1 MQFHTAAL
9 TAHQITKSYNLSSV
23 LRDVT
28 FSVNPGERVGLIG
41 PNGSGK
47 STLMRI
53 LVGETRPDSGHI
65 AYTPASLRLGYLS
78 QGFEPE
84 PTLQLKQL
92 LHDGESLE
100 NELVALGMALAE
112 DPGREDLQQGYDD
125 VLDKLSRLDPGRVHT
140 IMHGLGLAHLPPTQP
155 IGTLSGGQK
164 TRLALARVLLDDPQL
179 LLLDEPTNHLDIAM
193 IEWLEN
199 WLSRFG
205 GGALI
210 VSHDRTFLD
219 HTTSKI
225 IDLDP
230 HTHTL
235 REYAGN
241 YSNYLEQHAQ
251 EREKQWSAYRDQV
264 YEERRMRQDI
274 ARTMEQANSVERNT
288 TPRQPNIRRYAKKVA
303 KKAKSRERKLKRY
316 LGSDERVEKP
326 NQSWQL
332 KLEFETGHIGRDVL
346 RLEGVT
352 VGYPGRGPLLQNLN
366 LTIQSGQR
374 IALTGANGTG
384 KTTLIKAI
392 AGQMETVSGRVHLG
406 NSVKLGYMS
415 QEQSQLDPHQN
426 ALTIIQ
432 SVAPLNETE
441 ARSFLHYFLFTND
454 DPLRP
459 TAQLSY
465 GERARLA
472 LAKLIAEGC
481 TFLLLDEPINHLDI
495 PSRTRF
501 EQALTQFKGTILA
514 VIHDRYFIERFATE
528 IWHVENK
535 AVQRKI
541 HSA

>member
-9 TAHQITKSYNLSSV
+9 TAHQISKSYNLMPI

-47 STLMRI
+47 TTLMRI
-53 LVGETRPDSGHI
+53 LLGETRPDSGYV
-65 AYTPASLRLGYLS
+65 AYAPAHLRLGYLS
-78 QGFEPE
+78 QGFEPD
-84 PTLQLKQL
+84 PSLLLKQL

-100 NELVALGMALAE
+100 AELVELGMALAE
-112 DPGREDLQQGYDD
+112 EPGREDLQQQYDE
-125 VLDKLSRLDPGRVHT
+125 VLDKLSRLDPGRMYT
-140 IMHGLGLAHLPPTQP
+140 ITHGLGLAHLPPTQP
-155 IGTLSGGQK
+155 VGTLSGGQK
-164 TRLALARVLLDDPQL
+164 TRLALARVLLDNPQL
-179 LLLDEPTNHLDIAM
+179 LLLDEPTNHLDIGM

-199 WLSRFG
+199 WLSHFA

-219 HTTSKI
+219 QSTTKI

-230 HTHTL
+230 HTQTI

-241 YSNYLEQHAQ
+241 YSDYLEQHAK

-264 YEERRMRQDI
+264 YEVRRMRQDI
-274 ARTMEQANSVERNT
+274 ARTMEQANSVERTT

-303 KKAKSRERKLKRY
+303 KKAKSRERKLERY
-316 LGSDERVEKP
+316 LASDERVEKP
-326 NQSWQL
+326 NQSWQM
-332 KLEFETGHIGRDVL
+332 KLEFETGHIGKDVL
-346 RLEGVT
+346 RLEEVV
-352 VGYPGRGPLLQNLN
+352 VGYPGREPLLHNLN

-374 IALTGANGTG
+374 IALTGENGAG
-384 KTTLIKAI
+384 KTTLVKTI
-392 AGQMETVSGRVHLG
+392 AGKMDVVSGRVHLG
-406 NSVKLGYMS
+406 SSVKLGYMS
-415 QEQSQLDPHQN
+415 QEQTQLDPTHT
-426 ALTIIQ
+426 ALQTIQ
-432 SVAPLNETE
+432 AVAPLNETE
-441 ARSFLHYFLFTND
+441 ARSFLHFFLFTDD

-459 TAQLSY
+459 IAQLSF

-472 LAKLIAEGC
+472 LARLVAGGC

-514 VIHDRYFIERFATE
+514 VVHDRYFIQQFATE
-528 IWHVENK
+528 IWHLEN
-535 AVQRKI
+535 RGI
-541 HSA
+541 RREFR